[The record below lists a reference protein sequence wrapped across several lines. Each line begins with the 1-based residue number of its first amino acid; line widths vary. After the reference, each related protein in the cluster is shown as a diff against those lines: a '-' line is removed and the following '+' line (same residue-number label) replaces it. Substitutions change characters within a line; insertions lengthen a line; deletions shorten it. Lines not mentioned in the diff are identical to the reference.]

1 MNTFQRIIKYA
12 ALALAFSIIVS
23 ILSLLFGFISSISEI
38 FESSVSTEIST
49 ELSTDYI
56 GSQIN
61 SLEIDLKE
69 VSLYITKG
77 NSFNVKTNTDKITS
91 EVINSELKIKD
102 KSSKYSKNKIVE
114 LTIPENVIL
123 NEIDIEVG
131 LGKNNIELLN
141 ANNIKLELGA
151 GNMTINNINAY
162 TNFEVDGGSGEINIM
177 NANVSNME
185 IDMGVGLTTFEG
197 TLKGNNKIEAGIGE
211 LRINLKD
218 SIDNYR
224 FDVNKAIGSIKVN
237 NNEISNNT
245 IYGTGVNLLKIDGGI
260 GSIKINTK

>member
-38 FESSVSTEIST
+38 FESSVSTDIST

-61 SLEIDLKE
+61 SLEIDLKK
-69 VSLYITKG
+69 VSLYIIKG

-91 EVINSELKIKD
+91 EVINGELKIKD

-151 GNMTINNINAY
+151 GKTTINNINAY
-162 TNFEVDGGSGEINIM
+162 TNFKVDGGSGEINIM

-245 IYGTGVNLLKIDGGI
+245 IYGNGVNLLKIDGGI

>member
-69 VSLYITKG
+69 VSLYIIKG

-91 EVINSELKIKD
+91 AVINGELKIKD

-141 ANNIKLELGA
+141 ANNI
-151 GNMTINNINAY
+151 NAY
-162 TNFEVDGGSGEINIM
+162 TNFKVDGGSGEINIM

-211 LRINLKD
+211 LKINLKD

-245 IYGTGVNLLKIDGGI
+245 IYGNGVNLLKIDGGI

>member
-38 FESSVSTEIST
+38 FESSVSSEIST

-69 VSLYITKG
+69 VSLYIIKG

-91 EVINSELKIKD
+91 AVINGELKIKD

-151 GNMTINNINAY
+151 GKMTINNINAY
-162 TNFEVDGGSGEINIM
+162 TNFKVDGGSGEINIM

-211 LRINLKD
+211 LKINLKD

-224 FDVNKAIGSIKVN
+224 FDVNKGIGSIKVN

-245 IYGTGVNLLKIDGGI
+245 IYGNGVNLLKIDGGI

>member
-69 VSLYITKG
+69 VSLYIIKG

-91 EVINSELKIKD
+91 AVINGELKIKD

-151 GNMTINNINAY
+151 GKMTINNINAY
-162 TNFEVDGGSGEINIM
+162 TNFEVDGGSGEINIK

-211 LRINLKD
+211 LIINLKD

>member
-38 FESSVSTEIST
+38 FESSVSSEIST
-49 ELSTDYI
+49 ETSTDYM

-61 SLEIDLKE
+61 SLEIDLKK
-69 VSLYITKG
+69 VSLYIIKG

-91 EVINSELKIKD
+91 EVINGELKIKD

-151 GNMTINNINAY
+151 GKMTINNINAY
-162 TNFEVDGGSGEINIM
+162 TNFKVDGGSGEINIM

-211 LRINLKD
+211 LKINLKD

-245 IYGTGVNLLKIDGGI
+245 IYGNGVNLLKIDGGI

>member
-38 FESSVSTEIST
+38 FVSSVSTEIST

-69 VSLYITKG
+69 VSLYIIKG

-91 EVINSELKIKD
+91 AVINGELKIKD

-151 GNMTINNINAY
+151 GKMTINNINAY

-211 LRINLKD
+211 LIINLKD

>member
-1 MNTFQRIIKYA
+1 MNAFQRIIKYA

-23 ILSLLFGFISSISEI
+23 ILSLLFGFVSNISEI

-49 ELSTDYI
+49 DYT

-69 VSLYITKG
+69 VSLYIIKG
-77 NSFNVKTNTDKITS
+77 NNFNVKTNTDKITS
-91 EVINSELKIKD
+91 EVINGKLKIKD
-102 KSSKYSKNKIVE
+102 KSSKYSKNKMVE

-123 NEIDIEVG
+123 SEIDIEVG
-131 LGKNNIELLN
+131 IGKNDIELLN
-141 ANNIKLELGA
+141 ANNIKLELGS
-151 GNMTINNINAY
+151 GKMTINNINAY
-162 TNFEVDGGSGEINIM
+162 TNFKVDGGSGEINIM

-197 TLKGNNKIEAGIGE
+197 SLKGNNKIEAGIGE
-211 LRINLKD
+211 LKINLKD

-224 FDVNKAIGSIKVN
+224 FDVNKGLGSIKVN

-245 IYGTGVNLLKIDGGI
+245 IYGSGVNLLKIDGGI

>member
-12 ALALAFSIIVS
+12 ALALAFSIIFS

-38 FESSVSTEIST
+38 FESSVSTDI
-49 ELSTDYI
+49 STDYI

-91 EVINSELKIKD
+91 EVINGELKIKD

-123 NEIDIEVG
+123 KEIVLMLKQI
-131 LGKNNIELLN
+131 L
-141 ANNIKLELGA
+141 IK
-151 GNMTINNINAY
+151 
-162 TNFEVDGGSGEINIM
+162 
-177 NANVSNME
+177 
-185 IDMGVGLTTFEG
+185 
-197 TLKGNNKIEAGIGE
+197 
-211 LRINLKD
+211 
-218 SIDNYR
+218 
-224 FDVNKAIGSIKVN
+224 
-237 NNEISNNT
+237 
-245 IYGTGVNLLKIDGGI
+245 
-260 GSIKINTK
+260 

>member
-38 FESSVSTEIST
+38 FESSVSTDIST
-49 ELSTDYI
+49 KISTDYT

-69 VSLYITKG
+69 VSLYIIKG

-91 EVINSELKIKD
+91 EVINEKLKIKD

-151 GNMTINNINAY
+151 GKMTINNINAY

-177 NANVSNME
+177 NANVAISNPE
-185 IDMGVGLTTFEG
+185 QLYLTAKYVT
-197 TLKGNNKIEAGIGE
+197 KGNAIQVLQHVFNSSEEDTVVFGGGYNDIEMFGHAYFSYAMQWA
-211 LRINLKD
+211 D
-218 SIDNYR
+218 SEVRRSAKHIAEN
-224 FDVNKAIGSIKVN
+224 V
-237 NNEISNNT
+237 NT
-245 IYGTGVNLLKIDGGI
+245 ILEDII
-260 GSIKINTK
+260 RM

>member
-38 FESSVSTEIST
+38 FESSVSTE
-49 ELSTDYI
+49 LSTDYI

-69 VSLYITKG
+69 VSLYIIKG

-91 EVINSELKIKD
+91 AVINGKLKIKD

-141 ANNIKLELGA
+141 ANNIKLELGS
-151 GNMTINNINAY
+151 GKMTINNINAY
-162 TNFEVDGGSGEINIM
+162 TNFEVDGGSGEINIK

-211 LRINLKD
+211 LKINLKD

-245 IYGTGVNLLKIDGGI
+245 IYGSGVNLLKIDGGI

>member
-23 ILSLLFGFISSISEI
+23 LLFGFISSISEI
-38 FESSVSTEIST
+38 FESSVSTDI
-49 ELSTDYI
+49 STDYT
-56 GSQIN
+56 GSKIN

-69 VSLYITKG
+69 VSLYIIKG

-91 EVINSELKIKD
+91 EVINGELKIKD

-141 ANNIKLELGA
+141 ANNIKLELGS
-151 GNMTINNINAY
+151 GKMTINNINAY

-224 FDVNKAIGSIKVN
+224 FDVNKGIGSIKVN
-237 NNEISNNT
+237 DNEISNNT

>member
-23 ILSLLFGFISSISEI
+23 ILSLLFVFVSNISEI

-49 ELSTDYI
+49 DYT

-69 VSLYITKG
+69 VNLYIIKG

-91 EVINSELKIKD
+91 EVINGKLEIKD
-102 KSSKYSKNKIVE
+102 KSIKYSKNKMVE

-123 NEIDIEVG
+123 SEIDIEVG
-131 LGKNNIELLN
+131 IGKNDIELLN
-141 ANNIKLELGA
+141 ANNIKLELGS
-151 GNMTINNINAY
+151 GKMTINNINAY
-162 TNFEVDGGSGEINIM
+162 TNLKVDGGSGEINIM

-197 TLKGNNKIEAGIGE
+197 ILKGNNKIEAGIGE
-211 LRINLKD
+211 LKINLKD

-224 FDVNKAIGSIKVN
+224 FDVNKGLGSIKVN

-245 IYGTGVNLLKIDGGI
+245 IYGSGVNLLKIEGGI